1 MRLLIT
7 LFTIGLLSA
16 CANTEQQNFATENN
30 WYQVGTIDGQQGHL
44 EKSSNDLKKLA
55 SSGEINL
62 ADYKKGYQEGLDSYC
77 ELSNA
82 YILGVTRQY
91 YQGVCEDRPN
101 GWKFRE
107 NWISGRHS
115 TAAGVR

>member
-1 MRLLIT
+1 M
-7 LFTIGLLSA
+7 
-16 CANTEQQNFATENN
+16 
-30 WYQVGTIDGQQGHL
+30 
-44 EKSSNDLKKLA
+44 
-55 SSGEINL
+55 
-62 ADYKKGYQEGLDSYC
+62 DSYC